1 MDDPEL
7 LERLAESERRIIAGV
22 DACIPSW
29 VVANV
34 ARIIDAWGRFDAD
47 QAARVMAEADEL
59 AADVAER
66 VASELRNLFAT
77 DVEAQRSTP
86 LQIVRS
92 AYREPT
98 ELLAHQ
104 GIPGVLRDAFDERA
118 APDDHYDLSPRALGD
133 LGDPDLGPALLAWGM
148 AKSRLVRSR
157 RNPAE

>member
-1 MDDPEL
+1 MVPGQ
-7 LERLAESERRIIAGV
+7 APG
-22 DACIPSW
+22 W

-34 ARIIDAWGRFDAD
+34 ARIIEAWGRFDAD
-47 QAARVMAEADEL
+47 QGARLMAEAEQL
-59 AADVAER
+59 ASGVAVR

-98 ELLAHQ
+98 ALLARQ
-104 GIPGVLRDAFDERA
+104 GIPGVVRDAFDERV

-148 AKSRLVRSR
+148 AKARLVRSR
-157 RNPAE
+157 RNPTE